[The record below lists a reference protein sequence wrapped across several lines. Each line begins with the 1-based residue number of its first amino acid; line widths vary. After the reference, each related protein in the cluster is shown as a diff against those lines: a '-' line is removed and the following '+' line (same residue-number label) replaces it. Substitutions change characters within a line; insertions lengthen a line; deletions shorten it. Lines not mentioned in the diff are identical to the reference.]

1 MSFRTISARNAAKG
15 FRSTA
20 RNAAKA
26 FRSTAR
32 TTTVLIAAVA
42 TVVTLQ
48 AADTSRPQAETF
60 AKKIAIINQHAER
73 DAQAARRTTLTESEL
88 NSWFAFRAQ
97 PLLPPGLT
105 QPKVTIVGNG
115 KLMGSATVDLEAI
128 GKQRGSGGSL
138 DVWSYLGGRLPLNV
152 TGVLHTKEG
161 QGRFEL
167 QAADISGV
175 PVPKTLLQELLS
187 YYTRTSEKP
196 QGVRLDDPFA
206 LPSNIKQ
213 IDVGQGQA
221 IVVQ

>member
-1 MSFRTISARNAAKG
+1 MTFRTISASALALLIVAA
-15 FRSTA
+15 
-20 RNAAKA
+20 
-26 FRSTAR
+26 
-32 TTTVLIAAVA
+32 
-42 TVVTLQ
+42 TLQ
-48 AADTSRPQAETF
+48 AADTSRPQADTF
-60 AKKIAIINQHAER
+60 VKKIAIINQHAEQS
-73 DAQAARRTTLTESEL
+73 ASGARRTTLTENEV

-138 DVWSYLGGRLPLNV
+138 DVWSYLGGRLPLSV
-152 TGVLHTKEG
+152 TGVLHTQNG

-187 YYTRTSEKP
+187 YYTRTQEKP
-196 QGVRLDDPFA
+196 QGLRLDDPFT
-206 LPSNIKQ
+206 LPANIKQ
-213 IDVGQGQA
+213 IEVGQAQA
-221 IVVQ
+221 VVVQ

>member
-1 MSFRTISARNAAKG
+1 MSFRTISGRSAAR
-15 FRSTA
+15 
-20 RNAAKA
+20 A

-42 TVVTLQ
+42 ALQ

-60 AKKIAIINQHAER
+60 AKKIAIINDYAER
-73 DAQAARRTTLTESEL
+73 AAQGVRRTTLTESEL

-105 QPKVTIVGNG
+105 EPKVSIVGNG

-138 DVWSYLGGRLPLNV
+138 DVWSYLGGRLPLSV

-167 QAADISGV
+167 QGADISGV

-187 YYTRTSEKP
+187 YYTRTPEKP

-213 IDVGQGQA
+213 IEVGQGQA
-221 IVVQ
+221 VVVQ